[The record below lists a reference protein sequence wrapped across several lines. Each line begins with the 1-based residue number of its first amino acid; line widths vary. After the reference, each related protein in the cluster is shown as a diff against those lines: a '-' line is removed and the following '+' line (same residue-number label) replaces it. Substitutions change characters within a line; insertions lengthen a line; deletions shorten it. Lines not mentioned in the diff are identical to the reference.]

1 MDGSLFN
8 KFTGEVPN
16 RRLRLVSYE
25 YACTKLPRLIIFLKQ
40 GIQLRITTGSHREGY
55 DVVTIYRLTHPED
68 FWVLLREDFER
79 VKKIAS
85 DSSLRIFGSET
96 DQEVKNRILALV
108 KVEFSDR
115 KDF

>member
-8 KFTGEVPN
+8 KFTGESPN

-25 YACTKLPRLIIFLKQ
+25 YACTKIPRLVLLLLRQ
-40 GIQLRITTGSHREGY
+40 EQLRITTGSHREGY

-68 FWVLLREDFER
+68 YWVLLREDFER
-79 VKKIAS
+79 VKNIAS
-85 DSSLRIFGSET
+85 NSTLRIFGSET
-96 DQEVKNRILALV
+96 DQDIRNRILALV

-115 KDF
+115 KVF